1 MTLRPARL
9 VAGFL
14 VAACLVTAPPRAHA
28 YRPFVSTDAAVAD
41 ARELEIELGYVT
53 LRRERGEN
61 TFLVPS
67 LILNYGLLRDVELV
81 GEFRV
86 ARTPNGDVNL
96 IDPALF
102 VKAVV
107 KEGVLQERDGV
118 GIAVEAGPLLPSTVR
133 GDDGVGFEATGIAS
147 ARVATLT
154 VHLNLGGGVDRS
166 AARPFGV
173 WGMIGEVPVQ
183 PGLRVVGE
191 VSGESV
197 RGERANNSALLG
209 VIWQPSS
216 RNIYWDA
223 AVRRGIT
230 RGAPDW
236 EVTTGVTFGFALP
249 IFRKQ

>member
-61 TFLVPS
+61 TFLLPS
-67 LILNYGLLRDVELV
+67 LILNYGLWRDVELV

>member
-1 MTLRPARL
+1 
-9 VAGFL
+9 
-14 VAACLVTAPPRAHA
+14 
-28 YRPFVSTDAAVAD
+28 
-41 ARELEIELGYVT
+41 
-53 LRRERGEN
+53 
-61 TFLVPS
+61 
-67 LILNYGLLRDVELV
+67 
-81 GEFRV
+81 V

-173 WGMIGEVPVQ
+173 WGMIGELPVQ

-216 RNIYWDA
+216 RNVYWDA

-236 EVTTGVTFGFALP
+236 EVTTGLTFGFALP

>member
-1 MTLRPARL
+1 MTLRPTCL
-9 VAGFL
+9 VAGFV
-14 VAACLVTAPPRAHA
+14 VAACLVTAPPHAHA

-41 ARELEIELGYVT
+41 ANELEIELGYVT

-147 ARVATLT
+147 ARMATLT

-216 RNIYWDA
+216 RNVYWDA

-230 RGAPDW
+230 RGRR
-236 EVTTGVTFGFALP
+236 TGRSPLG
-249 IFRKQ
+249 